1 MKPAALTLLACA
13 ALLACNVL
21 EGPSDRSSDRALL
34 GPLDEVEPPNGGQNE
49 PPHYADNEGDVFGAS
64 PDAGA
69 VVVGEGD
76 VGQGA
81 TGKPDAAAPS
91 SACNAQS
98 FAPASQLSTLEAVLG
113 DTPHDTVRIGSTVA
127 LDGDTL
133 VVAELRD
140 STQVSSGK
148 VHVYVRSGESWLQQA
163 ELAPEPGT
171 PDAWFGETLALSGDT
186 LVIGAPEEF
195 FGTPVPGRVHV
206 YERHQG
212 QWSRETTLVSEAS
225 SERDNF
231 GRLIALSGNTLAI
244 VAQSGEQSRIEAF
257 VRGESGWQHAQTL
270 HPVPHVTVEGLSWW
284 IGALAL
290 DGETLAASVLPGV
303 QQPGQHVKVFERS
316 AGQWQQTA
324 ELVGDRPG
332 ELFGSSIALKG
343 SRMVVGDPYLGSA
356 TAVTL
361 DRIGGAYVFDRSCD
375 GSWEQYA
382 LLLPSAEAVSGDFG
396 RDVRLDGSRIVV
408 TSPTDHSHA
417 SGIDGAFGA
426 RDFDDDYTGA
436 VYVFGPTSTGF
447 EQLDFVKSTAGVL
460 REKYFGSGI
469 AASEGRIAVGSRGED
484 KAYVFR

>member
-1 MKPAALTLLACA
+1 MKSAALPLLACA
-13 ALLACNVL
+13 ALFACNVL
-21 EGPSDRSSDRALL
+21 EGPSDRSSDRAPL
-34 GPLDEVEPPNGGQNE
+34 GPLDGVEPSNSAQGE
-49 PPHYADNEGDVFGAS
+49 PPHYADNEGDVFGSS
-64 PDAGA
+64 PDAGSA
-69 VVVGEGD
+69 VVGEGD

-81 TGKPDAAAPS
+81 TGELDAGAPS
-91 SACNAQS
+91 SACDAQS
-98 FAPASQLSTLEAVLG
+98 FAPAAQLSALEAVLG
-113 DTPHDTVRIGSTVA
+113 DASDDAVRIGSTVA

-133 VVAELRD
+133 AVAELRD
-140 STQVSSGK
+140 STQVSSGS
-148 VHVYVRSGESWLQQA
+148 VHVYVSSGESWLEQA
-163 ELAPEPGT
+163 ELTPEPGT

-206 YERHQG
+206 YERRQG
-212 QWSRETTLVSEAS
+212 QWSREATLFSEGS
-225 SERDNF
+225 SERDGF
-231 GRLIALSGNTLAI
+231 GRLIALSGDTLAI
-244 VAQSGEQSRIEAF
+244 VAQSGEQSRIETF

-270 HPVPHVTVEGLSWW
+270 HPVPHATEEGLSWW
-284 IGALAL
+284 IAALAL

-303 QQPGQHVKVFERS
+303 QQPGQRVQVFERS
-316 AGQWQQTA
+316 AGEWEKTA
-324 ELVGDRPG
+324 ELAGDRPG
-332 ELFGSSIALKG
+332 EFFGSSIALKG

-356 TAVTL
+356 AATTL
-361 DRIGGAYVFDRSCD
+361 DRIGGAYVFDRGCD

-382 LLLPSAEAVSGDFG
+382 LLLPSAEAASGDFG

-408 TSPTDHSHA
+408 TSPGDHSHA